1 MSHLLSI
8 NLSVKNSQVSNF
20 LYFGFSILNSLNL
33 PYHNNNSM
41 MPIANQMNN
50 MNLANNLSSNVI
62 QGNRL
67 NNIACQSQ
75 FYQIQ
80 GRGRGDPDS
89 FNCGN
94 GFIGG

>member
-1 MSHLLSI
+1 
-8 NLSVKNSQVSNF
+8 
-20 LYFGFSILNSLNL
+20 
-33 PYHNNNSM
+33 
-41 MPIANQMNN
+41 MNN

-62 QGNRL
+62 QGNSL
-67 NNIACQSQ
+67 NNIVWQSQ

-80 GRGRGDPDS
+80 GIGRGDPDS